1 MTSGCETVKDGLVTG
16 DAGIEHKNTWY
27 FTKVRP
33 GGDTTISGLNFSWLT
48 FQGLGYNSLGLKS

>member
-1 MTSGCETVKDGLVTG
+1 VKDALVTG